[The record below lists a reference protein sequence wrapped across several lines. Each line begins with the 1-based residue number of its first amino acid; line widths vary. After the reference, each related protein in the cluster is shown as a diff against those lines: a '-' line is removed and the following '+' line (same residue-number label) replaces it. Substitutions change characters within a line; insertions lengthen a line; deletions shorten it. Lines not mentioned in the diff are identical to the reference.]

1 MKYTQVTMVRIYL
14 TEGEKRL
21 KSLLTYLHD
30 ESKVHGVTV
39 FRGISGF
46 GKSGKMHSSTLMD
59 MAFDLPLV
67 IEFFDRPKRVQTV
80 LIHLNTLLEPGHIV
94 SWDAQANIKAHG

>member
-1 MKYTQVTMVRIYL
+1 MRNTQVTMVRIYL
-14 TEGEKRL
+14 TEGERRL
-21 KSLLTYLHD
+21 KSLLAYLHD

-67 IEFFDRPKRVQTV
+67 IEFFDRPERIKTV
-80 LIHLNTLLEPGHIV
+80 LSHLDTLLEPGHIV
-94 SWDAQANIKAHG
+94 SWNARANIEDRD